1 MEHYNDSFTCDQ
13 LPSTNM
19 PIVANMQ
26 CVVMLQTEP
35 SEKWSVCG
43 HVLTLLCVGGTVREA
58 GSFLL
63 HIVLGMDHVA

>member
-1 MEHYNDSFTCDQ
+1 
-13 LPSTNM
+13 M